1 MSTCLTL
8 RSRVRSP
15 VASIAWVNDRWNDDE
30 FGFDPD
36 ALPRV
41 LSRDQAVDRG
51 YSRHAI
57 DRRVASGRWRRV
69 LPHTYLTS
77 DIFTWPD
84 RLEAALAFAGPGT
97 LLSGAA
103 ALSASGV
110 RAARRPSTILVLAPP
125 SSRVR
130 SGGFVAVR
138 ATSRVPDRDPW
149 PGPARA
155 AVPRSAADHALTLRR
170 IDDVRAVVAEVVR
183 EHKASLEELAAE
195 LRAGPRR
202 GSALLRQ
209 ALAEIAAGAASAP
222 EAKAA
227 RLLRRAQ
234 LPEFEQNARI
244 GLPDG
249 SWYVAD
255 LYWRE
260 LRAILEIDSRE
271 YHFSPAG
278 WRATMDRHLVL
289 TTLGYSVVHRPPS
302 ALADPAMFIRDISAW
317 LTGRAAARRTA

>member
-1 MSTCLTL
+1 M
-8 RSRVRSP
+8 SRVRSSA
-15 VASIAWVNDRWNDDE
+15 ASIERMNEHCNDDE

-41 LSRDQAVDRG
+41 LSRHQAIDRG

-77 DIFTWPD
+77 DFFTWPD
-84 RLEAALAFAGPGT
+84 RLEAAVAFAGPGA

-103 ALSASGV
+103 ALTASGV

-125 SSRVR
+125 SCRVR
-130 SGGFVAVR
+130 SSGFVAVR
-138 ATSRVPDRDPW
+138 PTRRIPDRDPW

-155 AVPRSAADHALTLRR
+155 AVPRSTADHALTLHRV
-170 IDDVRAVVAEVVR
+170 DVRALIAEVVR

-195 LRAGPRR
+195 LHAGPRR
-202 GSALLRQ
+202 GSALLRR
-209 ALAEIAAGAASAP
+209 ALVEIGAGAASAP
-222 EAKAA
+222 EAEAA
-227 RLLRRAQ
+227 RLLRRAKI
-234 LPEFEQNARI
+234 PGFEQNARI
-244 GLPDG
+244 ELPDG
-249 SWYVAD
+249 SYYIAD

-278 WRATMDRHLVL
+278 WRATMDRDLVL

-302 ALADPAMFIRDISAW
+302 ALADPATFVRDVSAW
-317 LTGRAAARRTA
+317 LAGRAAARTSA